1 MQRNSV
7 NKVILVG
14 RLGQKPEIRY
24 TGSGAAVANMSLAT
38 NESRR
43 DQQGNNQEHT
53 EWHRIVV
60 FGKTAEF
67 CGNYLD
73 SGSLIYIDGRLQTR
87 SWEDRDGVKR
97 YTTEIVANQVT
108 PLSPTRSNSGDNQGY
123 QQRPDNNRGGGQD
136 QDQNQGSGDSQQ
148 GSSDFIDDD
157 PLPF

>member
-14 RLGQKPEIRY
+14 RLGQKPELRF
-24 TGSGAAVANMSLAT
+24 TAGGSAVSNMSLAT
-38 NESRR
+38 NETRR
-43 DQQGNNQEHT
+43 DQAGNNQEHT

-67 CGNYLD
+67 CSNYLE
-73 SGSLIYIDGRLQTR
+73 SGSLIYIDGRIQPR

-97 YTTEIVANQVT
+97 YSTEIVANAVT
-108 PLSPTRSNSGDNQGY
+108 PLSPTRSSSGESRPAPAQKQEPREDTGAANSGN
-123 QQRPDNNRGGGQD
+123 
-136 QDQNQGSGDSQQ
+136 
-148 GSSDFIDDD
+148 DFPDDD

>member
-24 TGSGAAVANMSLAT
+24 TGSGSAVVNMSLAT

-43 DQQGNNQEHT
+43 DQSGNTTEHT

-60 FGKTAEF
+60 FGKAAEF

-73 SGSLIYIDGRLQTR
+73 SGSLVYIDGRLQTR

-97 YTTEIVANQVT
+97 YTTEVVVSTVT
-108 PLSPTRSNSGDNQGY
+108 PLSPTRGGGDNRSDGPPPNRPVDSEPDQG
-123 QQRPDNNRGGGQD
+123 
-136 QDQNQGSGDSQQ
+136 GD
-148 GSSDFIDDD
+148 FVDDD